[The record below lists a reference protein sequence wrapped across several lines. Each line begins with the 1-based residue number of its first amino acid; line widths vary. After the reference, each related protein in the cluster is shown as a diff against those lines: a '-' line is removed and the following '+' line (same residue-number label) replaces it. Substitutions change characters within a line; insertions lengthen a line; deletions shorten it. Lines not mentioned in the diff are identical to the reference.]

1 MRRIFPLSPLFVAAL
16 GACSRSTP
24 QDGVTAP
31 PATEAAPQAAAAA
44 EPPAARTMN
53 TLAGQLAHEAEH
65 RVSGPRV
72 EDALAALARAGLTV
86 PQPRQYLALVA
97 GARYCAGGTAA
108 SGLAVSAC
116 EYTTAEEARTG
127 VAMTERKF
135 PQLVGTR
142 SVLVIGSLSVA
153 LSDAG
158 RQPKAE
164 LMARVRAELSSST
177 VAAR

>member
-1 MRRIFPLSPLFVAAL
+1 MRRIVHLSPLFVAAL

-24 QDGVTAP
+24 SEGAP
-31 PATEAAPQAAAAA
+31 AAPAATAAAPAD

-65 RVSGPRV
+65 RISGRRV
-72 EDALAALARAGLTV
+72 EDAFAALARAGLAV

-97 GARYCAGGTAA
+97 AARYCAGGTAA

-116 EYTTAEEARTG
+116 EYGSEQEARDG
-127 VAMTERKF
+127 VARTERKY
-135 PQLVGTR
+135 PQLVATR
-142 SVLVIGSLSVA
+142 SVLIVGNLSVA

-158 RQPKAE
+158 RPPEAE
-164 LMARVRAELSSST
+164 LVKRARAELSHST